1 MASKEQS
8 EGIGQVTRAVGE
20 MDRVTQ
26 ANAATAEETSSA
38 ATELNTQTERLR
50 AVIADLTAMVK
61 GAGGQAESEESQET
75 SAEPETPHEAEAP
88 KAQSKQ
94 AAEPRERATTA
105 APRAKATASARATSS
120 AASTGQ
126 SSSRKDSK
134 ADTADNFWK

>member
-8 EGIGQVTRAVGE
+8 EGIGQITRAVGE

-61 GAGGQAESEESQET
+61 GAGGQAEDTEQQQT
-75 SAEPETPHEAEAP
+75 SAEPEAHEAEASKP
-88 KAQSKQ
+88 QSKQ
-94 AAEPRERATTA
+94 AAEPRERATA
-105 APRAKATASARATSS
+105 SAPRAKATASARATAS
-120 AASTGQ
+120 ASSTGQ
-126 SSSRKDSK
+126 SSSRKESK